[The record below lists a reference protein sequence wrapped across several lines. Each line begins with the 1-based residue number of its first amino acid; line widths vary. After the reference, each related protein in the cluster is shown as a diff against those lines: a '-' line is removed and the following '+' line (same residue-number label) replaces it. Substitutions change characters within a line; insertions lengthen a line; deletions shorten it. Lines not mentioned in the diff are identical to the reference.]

1 MKLFIPEAV
10 GGPKPPDE
18 LDGLLRAYFRA
29 QLPDPWPSLEAP
41 AALPPRKLAARRPV
55 FRARL
60 ALAASVAL
68 LGAASFLLPGAF
80 RTAGNPT
87 PQSRVM
93 DPISDERHRH
103 PEAPPP
109 KADDGYKINESLI
122 QEPGGTK
129 LKVDV
134 IPMPANPK

>member
-41 AALPPRKLAARRPV
+41 AALPPRKPAARRSV

-68 LGAASFLLPGAF
+68 LAGGSFLLPRAFHDGGGA
-80 RTAGNPT
+80 APT
-87 PQSRVM
+87 PRVASPGASKTYR
-93 DPISDERHRH
+93 DPA
-103 PEAPPP
+103 APPT